1 MRVLHPIS
9 QREKFVAS
17 GIYRYTRGGVPAQGN
32 EHFSIHA
39 LPDGSW
45 FVRVDY
51 DWRLL
56 DGSSQLIEALVD
68 PLSSGGRFQRIVA
81 QLHSSIGISR
91 ESFDFHGDHVLVG
104 IGDVASTRRDIEVP
118 LPPGYA
124 VLMLKTTL
132 AGIAASRWPA
142 PSGQQVKAF
151 GGYRTETGTAMTF
164 DAMMRDLPSET
175 LKAGSETV
183 RTRVVELTGEFPQ
196 TLWLDSL
203 GVPVRRVLGET
214 AADLHSYARRPEQTV

>member
-17 GIYRYTRGGVPAQGN
+17 GIYRYTRGGVPAQGD
-32 EHFSIHA
+32 EQFSIYA
-39 LPDGSW
+39 LPDDSW

-56 DGSSQLIEALVD
+56 DGTSQLIEALVD
-68 PLSSGGRFQRIVA
+68 PLNAGGRIQRIIA
-81 QLHSSIGISR
+81 QLHTSIGITR
-91 ESFDFHGDHVLVG
+91 ESFDFHADHVLMGVG
-104 IGDVASTRRDIEVP
+104 DASGIRRDIEVA
-118 LPPGYA
+118 LPANYA

-142 PSGQQVKAF
+142 PAGQTVKAF
-151 GGYRTETGTAMTF
+151 GGYRTETGASLTF
-164 DAMMRDLPSET
+164 DAAMRERPAEALKVGGET
-175 LKAGSETV
+175 IQA
-183 RTRVVELTGEFPQ
+183 RIVELTGEFPQ

-203 GVPVRRVLGET
+203 GIPMRRVMGET
-214 AADLHSYARRPEQTV
+214 VVDLHSYSRRPERTA